1 MEAGIVSAQGLLGS
15 AVGLGL
21 FLLAFMVQRAVLA
34 RLDPRTLIG
43 DERDYLAMATGAPV
57 GSVWVRVPLGAL
69 PVWIARQTN
78 AADVVRRARLIVS
91 LIASAT
97 VGIGGWFACEQ
108 AGFAAGLAAGL
119 ILLVSAERAVL
130 AIHLWPD
137 TLMGLC
143 LLAFA
148 VAIGAPDSMLWIGA
162 LAAVGFLIRVDFTV
176 LAVFA
181 GIHALV
187 AFPGAP
193 GALAAAILPT
203 MLVAAAMAL
212 HNKRKHGIWSPDT
225 TFQFNL
231 AVASTEAAFPR
242 APTQELML
250 RTTRR
255 VSSGEEGHRDVAT
268 TPSPLATALLG
279 FRRLVTLVGKETFV
293 LQKLLVAPSPVYAGH
308 FSPWMAMLV
317 LASTRL
323 WFSVVFIAFVLFSQG
338 IPREILAL
346 VACVVFVQSAVQTR
360 SRYRMAVLPV
370 MAVYV
375 AIAAFT
381 PGALPITAGSVVLAL
396 CAAVLVIVCRPRD
409 EQRQES

>member
-1 MEAGIVSAQGLLGS
+1 
-15 AVGLGL
+15 
-21 FLLAFMVQRAVLA
+21 
-34 RLDPRTLIG
+34 
-43 DERDYLAMATGAPV
+43 
-57 GSVWVRVPLGAL
+57 
-69 PVWIARQTN
+69 
-78 AADVVRRARLIVS
+78 
-91 LIASAT
+91 
-97 VGIGGWFACEQ
+97 
-108 AGFAAGLAAGL
+108 
-119 ILLVSAERAVL
+119 L

-148 VAIGAPDSMLWIGA
+148 IAIAAPDGMLWIGT

-181 GIHALV
+181 VVHALV
-187 AFPGAP
+187 AFPGSP
-193 GALAAAILPT
+193 GALAAAVLPT
-203 MLVAAAMAL
+203 MLAAAAMAL

-255 VSSGEEGHRDVAT
+255 VSAEGDEQRDTVAR
-268 TPSPLATALLG
+268 PLPLATARLG

-293 LQKLLVAPSPVYAGH
+293 LQKLLVAPSPVYAGR
-308 FSPWMAMLV
+308 FSPRVATLV

-323 WFSVVFIAFVLFSQG
+323 WFSIVFIAFVLFSPA

-375 AIAAFT
+375 AMAAVT
-381 PGALPITAGSVVLAL
+381 PGVPAISAGSVMLAL
-396 CAAVLVIVCRPRD
+396 CAAVLVAVCRPRD